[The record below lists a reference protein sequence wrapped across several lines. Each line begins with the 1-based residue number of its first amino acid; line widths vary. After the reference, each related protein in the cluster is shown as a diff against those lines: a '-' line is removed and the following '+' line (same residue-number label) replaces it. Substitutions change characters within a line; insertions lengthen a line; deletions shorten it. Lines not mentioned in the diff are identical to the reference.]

1 VGAASYD
8 DALDTSHQ
16 EARMS
21 AAAVEH
27 PCDGEPPT
35 LLEEANRLMELLP
48 RHRVEIIGGILTV
61 TPPPDGAH
69 ARTLTQLMLPFVSA
83 GLHGGETVILQA
95 VGLWLPDGPED
106 YTIPDLALVDAD
118 FEDHLIEYNCYD
130 PAVFRLVVE
139 VTSSNYRN
147 DLRNKAIAYAQAKVP
162 VYVIVDRKHT
172 RIHVLTNPLTSEYD
186 SHEVYAP
193 GQQIAL
199 PASIGAEVKLDA
211 AELLKA
217 GAPRRSDDV
226 SG

>member
-1 VGAASYD
+1 
-8 DALDTSHQ
+8 
-16 EARMS
+16 MS

-27 PCDGEPPT
+27 PCDPCDGEPPT
-35 LLEEANRLMELLP
+35 LLEEADRLIELLP

>member
-1 VGAASYD
+1 
-8 DALDTSHQ
+8 
-16 EARMS
+16 MS

-27 PCDGEPPT
+27 PCDPCDGEPPT
-35 LLEEANRLMELLP
+35 LLEEADRLMELLP

-106 YTIPDLALVDAD
+106 FTIPDLALVDAD

-162 VYVIVDRKHT
+162 VYVVVDRKHT

-217 GAPRRSDDV
+217 GAPRRSEDV